1 MALILATW
9 MEDFRSPVPFV
20 MWAAVSLVV
29 GLSGPFGSYVALDL
43 PQRLMFWGA
52 VIGIGVL
59 VGALLRAIVTIAF
72 GLRDFQRGAFVVA
85 VLSAVMMTGPLYAL
99 ADRMFDHGKAAA
111 PSLADISLFIFA
123 ISLSVGAVRAAR
135 DGDTALHLTTPEP
148 EPEPEPQV
156 EVVPPP
162 RIVQRLDSALQ
173 GRLVAMTV
181 RDHYVDVV
189 TTAGRGSVLIRFADA
204 MQEAEG
210 EEGVQIHRSHWI
222 ALWSVAGIER
232 ETGKIFV
239 RLCPDLR
246 LPVSRSHRAK
256 LEERGLL

>member
-9 MEDFRSPVPFV
+9 MDDFRSPFPFV
-20 MWAAVSLVV
+20 IWAAVSLVV

-43 PQRLMFWGA
+43 PERLMFWAGI
-52 VIGIGVL
+52 IGLGVL
-59 VGALLRAIVTIAF
+59 AGSLLRAIVTVAF
-72 GLRDFQRGAFVVA
+72 GLRDFQRGAFLVA
-85 VLSAVMMTGPLYAL
+85 VLSSVLMTGPLYAL
-99 ADRMFDHGKAAA
+99 ADRMFDHGKAEA
-111 PSLADISLFIFA
+111 PSVADISLFIFA

-135 DGDTALHLTTPEP
+135 EGDAALHLTPIPDPGTE
-148 EPEPEPQV
+148 EEAMAL
-156 EVVPPP
+156 P

-181 RDHYVDVV
+181 RDHYVDVF

-210 EEGVQIHRSHWI
+210 EEGVQIHRSHWV
-222 ALWSVAGIER
+222 ALWTVRGIER
-232 ETGKIFV
+232 ESGKIFV
-239 RLCPDLR
+239 RLCPELR
-246 LPVSRSHRAK
+246 LPVSRSHRPK